1 MISVRFKQIKLD
13 WNWDILS
20 LLQFLGKYFYPLYA
34 LLAASFNL
42 VVFLYLTNV
51 FILIYN
57 MFILTKINDGFMLT
71 KTCAY
76 V

>member
-1 MISVRFKQIKLD
+1 MISVRLYSNSIGIEISQAYYNFWENIFTPYMHC
-13 WNWDILS
+13 
-20 LLQFLGKYFYPLYA
+20 LLRLYI
-34 LLAASFNL
+34 NL

-71 KTCAY
+71 KTS
-76 V
+76 